1 MIERGLAVL
10 MAGLLPVG
18 CAGLG
23 DAVPPVVRE
32 ARERADDGHDAF
44 AEGRIDE
51 ATLAYGEALSRYRSI
66 DDPVGIVRSLVNIAV
81 VRNAAGAKS
90 DASDCLDAV
99 DRYVATLSTD
109 EIDGELNELRVEA
122 AWMRA
127 YLELDAGRR
136 GAAWRELERGR
147 TLDPPRGMRGRFDNL
162 EARLRLEEGDAAGAL
177 AVAKRAVGTNRR
189 ARDRAE
195 TADSQRLT
203 GRAALAIGDAAGAL
217 EAFEE
222 ALEID
227 RDLARPGKVADD
239 LQGMADA
246 SRAMGDTGKASA
258 FAERAR
264 LTRRAGGTS

>member
-1 MIERGLAVL
+1 MIERWLAVL
-10 MAGLLPVG
+10 VAVLLPLG

-44 AEGRIDE
+44 AEGRLDE
-51 ATLAYGEALSRYRSI
+51 ATLAYGQALSHYRSI

-81 VRNAAGAKS
+81 VRNAAGAKK

-109 EIDGELNELRVEA
+109 EIDGELNELRAEA

-127 YLELDAGRR
+127 YLELDARRR

-147 TLDPPRGMRGRFDNL
+147 ALNPPRGMRGRFDNL

-177 AVAKRAVGTNRR
+177 AMARRAVGINRR
-189 ARDRAE
+189 AGDRAE
-195 TADSQRLT
+195 TADSHRLS
-203 GRAALAIGDAAGAL
+203 GRAALASGDAAAAQK
-217 EAFEE
+217 AFES
-222 ALEID
+222 ALAID

-239 LQGMADA
+239 LEGMADA
-246 SRAMGDTGKASA
+246 ARATGEDGKAAA

-264 LTRRAGGTS
+264 LARRAGGG